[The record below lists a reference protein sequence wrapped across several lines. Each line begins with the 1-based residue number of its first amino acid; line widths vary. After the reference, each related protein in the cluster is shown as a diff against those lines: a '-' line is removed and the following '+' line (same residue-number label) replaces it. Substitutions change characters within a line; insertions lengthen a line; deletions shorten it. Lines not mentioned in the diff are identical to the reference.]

1 MYVLLTDQ
9 QAVHLSIHLDSMVLF
24 SSPCNDMN
32 ISRIGKIFEGHLGI
46 WRVFIWE
53 FGGFSFGNLARFRLG
68 IWRIPPVCLYGMAGI
83 HGAWAAACVALF
95 MGGRAVEAANR
106 LFGLSLLLVSA
117 ESMSDGLSEMAEW
130 LPNTVV
136 PQSVA
141 GVFAVS
147 GRFLPPLLAAKW
159 LFLPCFRDFR
169 RLFWQFQRLFC
180 PQGDHLEGA
189 KWPLGGGE
197 VTTWRAKLTTCEGQP
212 LRGGRDCA
220 CHAGKMGAISAQM
233 A

>member
-24 SSPCNDMN
+24 SSPCKDMN
-32 ISRIGKIFEGHLGI
+32 ISRIGKIFQRHLGI

-83 HGAWAAACVALF
+83 DGAWAAAYVAVF
-95 MGGRAVEAANR
+95 MRGRAVEAANR

-117 ESMSDGLSEMAEW
+117 ESMSGGLSALAECFPEMAEW

-141 GVFAVS
+141 GVFDVS

-159 LFLPCFRDFR
+159 LCLPFFRDFR

-180 PQGDHLEGA
+180 PQGDHLEG
-189 KWPLGGGE
+189 
-197 VTTWRAKLTTCEGQP
+197 T
-212 LRGGRDCA
+212 
-220 CHAGKMGAISAQM
+220 
-233 A
+233 

>member
-1 MYVLLTDQ
+1 
-9 QAVHLSIHLDSMVLF
+9 MVLF
-24 SSPCNDMN
+24 SSPCKDMN
-32 ISRIGKIFEGHLGI
+32 ISRIGKIFQGHLGI

-83 HGAWAAACVALF
+83 DGAWAAAYVAVF
-95 MGGRAVEAANR
+95 MRGRAVEAANR

-117 ESMSDGLSEMAEW
+117 ESMSGGLSALAECFLEMAEW

-141 GVFAVS
+141 GVFDVS

-159 LFLPCFRDFR
+159 LCLPFFRDFR
-169 RLFWQFQRLFC
+169 RLFC

-220 CHAGKMGAISAQM
+220 CHAGKMGGVFSSNGVIFQT
-233 A
+233 

>member
-1 MYVLLTDQ
+1 ML
-9 QAVHLSIHLDSMVLF
+9 
-24 SSPCNDMN
+24 
-32 ISRIGKIFEGHLGI
+32 
-46 WRVFIWE
+46 
-53 FGGFSFGNLARFRLG
+53 
-68 IWRIPPVCLYGMAGI
+68 PVCLYGMAGI
-83 HGAWAAACVALF
+83 HGAWAAACVAIF

-117 ESMSDGLSEMAEW
+117 ESMSGGLSALAECFPEMAEW

-189 KWPLGGGE
+189 KWPLRGGK
-197 VTTWRAKLTTCEGQP
+197 VATWRGRSDHIEGQN
-212 LRGGRDCA
+212 
-220 CHAGKMGAISAQM
+220 
-233 A
+233 